1 MPDATT
7 AYYMLAGASPA
18 PATAAGYDHDGR
30 PERIATDPRRLMPSE
45 VLARDPE
52 QGLLEHRA
60 QLLRL
65 RPDGTAT
72 QNPADPGYFECLSG
86 WTVTAAGSDLS
97 PVLGPQAP
105 QILAVIARAEQAIT
119 AGGGP
124 DWDTYVNTTD
134 AAGDDDDTAE
144 AFAAAD
150 AAARKALAG
159 TGADTWFWSTIGAG
173 AYGPEILAL
182 AARDLIGQAPGWT
195 RDAYAMLT
203 RPWSEAFGPAHPDDA
218 VPAAPAAA
226 R

>member
-18 PATAAGYDHDGR
+18 PATLAGYDQDGHL
-30 PERIATDPRRLMPSE
+30 ERIAADPRRLMPSE
-45 VLARDPE
+45 VLTHDPE
-52 QGLLEHRA
+52 QGLLGHGA

-65 RPDGTAT
+65 HPDGTAT
-72 QNPADPGYFECLSG
+72 QNPADPDGFECLSG
-86 WTVTAAGSDLS
+86 WTVTAASSDLA

-124 DWDTYVNTTD
+124 DWDTYVDTTD
-134 AAGDDDDTAE
+134 AAGGDDDTAE

-150 AAARKALAG
+150 AAARKALADV
-159 TGADTWFWSTIGAG
+159 GADSWFWSTIGAG

-195 RDAYAMLT
+195 RAAYDLLT
-203 RPWSEAFGPAHPDDA
+203 RPWSAAFGPAHPDDP
-218 VPAAPAAA
+218 VPAAG
-226 R
+226 